1 MRSGSNLR
9 VVMGLQH
16 SFYPR
21 PRGVEKAY
29 VAAKLQLDRRLSYS
43 WSRGQYRASR
53 FTIAYQRTI

>member
-43 WSRGQYRASR
+43 WDCGQYRAS
-53 FTIAYQRTI
+53 ALP

>member
-1 MRSGSNLR
+1 MRLGSNLR

-16 SFYPR
+16 SVYQGNPR

-43 WSRGQYRASR
+43 WNCGQYRAS
-53 FTIAYQRTI
+53 ALP